1 MRLPIPRRADA
12 HRPRRLSRRTL
23 QALAVSLGVAALGL
37 AVHRTLDRPA
47 PLAGPGPTAHRVE
60 GQPDPHHIVADT
72 TARLRQIG
80 PTHRYAPRGPVR
92 GVVLLLSGAHGWDK
106 AMDAQA
112 RALQASGLAV
122 AGLSTPAFMAALE
135 RNADPCHSPNLA
147 LSVLTEDFEHRL
159 PIGGYVK
166 PVIAGRG
173 TGAAVAYATLAQARG
188 FFAGAVSIGFPP
200 DLAGRKPWCPA
211 TGFAPAR
218 APGQAGVW
226 RLPPAPH
233 LSAPWVVIAK
243 ADDTLRAP
251 YLASFLSG
259 VEPVR
264 RVEPAR
270 PLAEAFAPL
279 LPPMPRPVVMAH
291 RAAPLADA
299 PLADAPVADL
309 PITPVVAQ
317 GAPATPLMAVLYS
330 GDGGWVGLDREV
342 AAGLARAG
350 VPVAGVDSLSYFWSA
365 RTPAGAAA
373 DLGRIIAHYRRLWG
387 RPRVVLVGY
396 SFGADT
402 LPAIVG
408 HLPPALRPALAR
420 VSLIGLSP
428 TADFQFHLASWLD
441 IASRESQPTIPAI
454 VKLRGV
460 PVQCIRGSLER
471 DSACPAIPRGA
482 ASLVTLPGGH
492 HFGNDYDRV
501 ARTILAGLLP

>member
-1 MRLPIPRRADA
+1 MC
-12 HRPRRLSRRTL
+12 
-23 QALAVSLGVAALGL
+23 LGVVAFGL
-37 AVHRTLDRPA
+37 AVHRTLDRP
-47 PLAGPGPTAHRVE
+47 PPPAGRPPAAHRIE

-80 PTHRYAPRGPVR
+80 PTHRYAPHGPVR
-92 GVVLLLSGAHGWDK
+92 GVVLLLSGAQGWDR
-106 AMDAQA
+106 AMETQA

-122 AGLSTPAFMAALE
+122 AGISTPSFLAALE

-166 PVIAGRG
+166 PVIAGSG

-188 FFAGAVSIGFPP
+188 FFAGAVSIGFAP

-218 APGQAGVW
+218 TPGRAGAW
-226 RLPPAPH
+226 RLPPVPH
-233 LSAPWVVIAK
+233 LSAPWVVIAHA
-243 ADDTLRAP
+243 ADARLAPFFAGVAPIRRA
-251 YLASFLSG
+251 
-259 VEPVR
+259 EPT
-264 RVEPAR
+264 R
-270 PLAEAFAPL
+270 PLAAAFASL
-279 LPPMPRPVVMAH
+279 LPPMPH
-291 RAAPLADA
+291 FAALPA
-299 PLADAPVADL
+299 PGAAGTPAPADAPVADL
-309 PITPVVAQ
+309 PITPVVAE

-373 DLGRIIAHYRRLWG
+373 DLSRIIAHYRHLWG
-387 RPRVVLVGY
+387 RPKVVLVGY

-408 HLPPALRPALAR
+408 HLPPALRPAIAR

-454 VKLRGV
+454 VKLRGL
-460 PVQCIRGSLER
+460 PVQCIRGTLER

-482 ASLVTLPGGH
+482 ASLAILPGGH

-501 ARTILAGLLP
+501 ARTILAGITP